1 MNQKHIGGDLTTK
14 LWVELPNRERIRIH
28 QHWQGAIIIAFEP
41 PSHPNQVHVL
51 KGIVPVGSVGKVSL
65 FAYLQEANMTRDL
78 VEAPYTFHFRGHQL
92 RIDATLEEY
101 TLFGV
106 IPMPKWLVQAI
117 HVTLWVDGVRYRE
130 LVF

>member
-1 MNQKHIGGDLTTK
+1 MNPKHRGGDMSTK
-14 LWVELPNRERIRIH
+14 IWVDLPNRERIRIH
-28 QHWQGAIIIAFEP
+28 QHWLGAIIIAFEP

-51 KGIVPVGSVGKVSL
+51 KGIVPVGTVGQRSF
-65 FAYLQEANMTRDL
+65 FAYLQEADMANDF
-78 VEAPYTFHFRGHQL
+78 VEAPHSFHFRGHQL

-101 TLFGV
+101 SLFGF

-130 LVF
+130 FVF